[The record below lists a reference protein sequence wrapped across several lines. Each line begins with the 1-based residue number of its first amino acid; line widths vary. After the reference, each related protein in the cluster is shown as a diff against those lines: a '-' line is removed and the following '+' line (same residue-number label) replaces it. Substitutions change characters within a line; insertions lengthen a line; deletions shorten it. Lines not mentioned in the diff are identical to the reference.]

1 MRTTL
6 WQIIYP
12 FVRIFLPEQL
22 WFKPQLFFTSLIPS
36 SLCAILTLRTNC
48 TTKSNNMAAN
58 KLLFIVLIP
67 FVFETKAQT
76 AQFDMKKLDYNYAV
90 LSDTVFKSIKN
101 FTKQGNEAVQ
111 LTFYPDTIISS
122 SSLVTKTD
130 HVYASS
136 FNGRT
141 LYDSVVVSNPWIQE
155 FPVTEYRLLSIQNT
169 SNTFQKVFFYGN
181 GYVPPGN
188 CRPFFVNKVL
198 VFMQVMDESGNWKDV
213 NTVDNLKN
221 KTKSSN
227 GGLNSYEQINLI
239 VKKPDG
245 DFETDIR
252 FKLLIN
258 APPDFP
264 MEKYVYSNVFKGKV
278 NKSLLEKK

>member
-1 MRTTL
+1 
-6 WQIIYP
+6 
-12 FVRIFLPEQL
+12 
-22 WFKPQLFFTSLIPS
+22 
-36 SLCAILTLRTNC
+36 
-48 TTKSNNMAAN
+48 MAAN